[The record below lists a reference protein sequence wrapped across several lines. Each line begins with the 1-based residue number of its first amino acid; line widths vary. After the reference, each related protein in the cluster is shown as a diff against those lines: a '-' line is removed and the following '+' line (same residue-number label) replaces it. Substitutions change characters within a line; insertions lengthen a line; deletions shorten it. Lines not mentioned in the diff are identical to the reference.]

1 MDIVI
6 ADKSKNAM
14 VIHPITLSDVP
25 NEKNKY
31 LTMPTGPTNN
41 MNEQSFFTSVKQPI
55 NNNHMDLFLSNEYFF
70 KAMFNAEDFDSC
82 IEVLNTIM
90 DSDCHP
96 ETAAFLVKRFTGIF
110 MTSND
115 SKKQEFINIHI
126 KYYSKFENK
135 DYTYAEIY
143 EKIENKKRTI
153 KNN

>member
-1 MDIVI
+1 
-6 ADKSKNAM
+6 
-14 VIHPITLSDVP
+14 
-25 NEKNKY
+25 
-31 LTMPTGPTNN
+31 
-41 MNEQSFFTSVKQPI
+41 
-55 NNNHMDLFLSNEYFF
+55 
-70 KAMFNAEDFDSC
+70 MFNAEDFDSC

-96 ETAAFLVKRFTGIF
+96 ETAAYLLKRFAEIF

-143 EKIENKKRTI
+143 EMIESKKRTI